1 MTQRIAFVFPG
12 QGSQVVGMGQ
22 AWAERYPVARQV
34 FKQADDIL
42 GLPLS
47 SLCWQGPEEELQ
59 LTVNTQPALLT
70 TSIAVQRVLRDEGI
84 EPVVVAG
91 HSLGEYSAL
100 VAAGSLDLAVALG
113 LVRRRG
119 AAMQEA
125 VPVGQGA
132 MAAIMGLE
140 AEEIQDAA
148 TQAVEE
154 GSCSVANY
162 NAPGQ
167 IVIAGHTSA
176 VERTVAEC
184 KRRGARRAILLPV
197 SAPFHSPLMA
207 PAREALTPFLEE
219 AEFADPQ
226 VPVIT
231 NIDAKPVSVG
241 SEARDALRRQ
251 VDGPVR
257 WIESV
262 EWMVEQGGATL
273 FAEVGPGKVLTGLNR
288 RIAPEVKTVALHEPA
303 GLEVLKERLDAIS

>member
-1 MTQRIAFVFPG
+1 
-12 QGSQVVGMGQ
+12 
-22 AWAERYPVARQV
+22 
-34 FKQADDIL
+34 
-42 GLPLS
+42 
-47 SLCWQGPEEELQ
+47 
-59 LTVNTQPALLT
+59 
-70 TSIAVQRVLRDEGI
+70 
-84 EPVVVAG
+84 
-91 HSLGEYSAL
+91 
-100 VAAGSLDLAVALG
+100 
-113 LVRRRG
+113 
-119 AAMQEA
+119 
-125 VPVGQGA
+125 
-132 MAAIMGLE
+132 
-140 AEEIQDAA
+140 
-148 TQAVEE
+148 
-154 GSCSVANY
+154 
-162 NAPGQ
+162 
-167 IVIAGHTSA
+167 
-176 VERTVAEC
+176 
-184 KRRGARRAILLPV
+184 
-197 SAPFHSPLMA
+197 MA